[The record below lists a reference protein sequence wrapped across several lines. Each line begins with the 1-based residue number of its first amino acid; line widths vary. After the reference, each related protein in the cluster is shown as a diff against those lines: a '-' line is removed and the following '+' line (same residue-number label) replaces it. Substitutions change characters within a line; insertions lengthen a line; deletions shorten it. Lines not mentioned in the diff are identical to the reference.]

1 MGIVANGFMSQTRN
15 ERGRPTTK
23 RVILCLLCTGP
34 HLSCKAPLLA
44 RSGIQL
50 YHKQVHI
57 LAVLGSFAL
66 ILIVLWDA
74 FEVII
79 LPRRVRRKF
88 RLTRFFY
95 RGTWRP
101 WSAVAK
107 RISSNDRR
115 ELLLSF
121 YGPVSLLFLLSMWAA
136 GLVLG
141 FACLYRS
148 LEIPI
153 NMEDGGTGFLTYLY
167 FSEYTSFT
175 LGLGDVLARSWTGRL
190 LTVLEAGMGLGFLA
204 IVIGYL
210 PVLYQAFSRREL
222 NISLLDARA
231 GSPSTAAELLRRHFD
246 GDQFVELSAFLR
258 EWERWAAELLE
269 SHLSYPVL
277 AYYRSQH
284 SNQSWLG
291 SLPTLLDASALVIVG
306 IEGTSAHQA
315 QFTFAIARHAV
326 VDLANVFNTTPHN
339 PSRDRLP
346 ANELARMRSNL
357 RMQGILL
364 KDGDAAAEKL
374 NKLRSMYEP
383 YVHALSEYLL
393 MSLPAWEASSKAAD
407 NWQTSAWERIA
418 HV

>member
-1 MGIVANGFMSQTRN
+1 
-15 ERGRPTTK
+15 
-23 RVILCLLCTGP
+23 
-34 HLSCKAPLLA
+34 
-44 RSGIQL
+44 L

-153 NMEDGGTGFLTYLY
+153 KMEDGGTGFLTYLY
-167 FSEYTSFT
+167 FSGSTFFT
-175 LGLGDVLARSWTGRL
+175 LGLGDVLTRSWTGRL

-284 SNQSWLG
+284 TNQSWLG
-291 SLPTLLDASALVIVG
+291 ALTTILDATTLVMVG
-306 IEGTSAHQA
+306 IDGTPAHQA
-315 QFTFAIARHAV
+315 QLTFAIARHAV
-326 VDLANVFNTTPHN
+326 ADLSHVFNTKPQS
-339 PSRDRLP
+339 PPKDRLP
-346 ANELARMRSNL
+346 PEELGRMRSNL
-357 RMQGILL
+357 GRNRIFLQ
-364 KDGDAAAEKL
+364 DGDAAVQKL
-374 NKLRSMYEP
+374 NTLRRMYEP

-393 MSLPAWEASSKAAD
+393 MPLPSWEVALRSAD

-418 HV
+418 HL

>member
-1 MGIVANGFMSQTRN
+1 MQ
-15 ERGRPTTK
+15 
-23 RVILCLLCTGP
+23 
-34 HLSCKAPLLA
+34 
-44 RSGIQL
+44 
-50 YHKQVHI
+50 I
-57 LAVLGSFAL
+57 LATLGSIAL
-66 ILIVLWDA
+66 ILVVLWDA

-79 LPRRVRRKF
+79 LPRRVTRRF

-95 RGTWRP
+95 RTTWKP
-101 WSAVAK
+101 WAAAARRMSK
-107 RISSNDRR
+107 SNRR

-121 YGPVSLLFLLSMWAA
+121 YGPVSLLFLLSLWAA
-136 GLVLG
+136 GLILG
-141 FACLYRS
+141 FACLHRS
-148 LEIPI
+148 LKIPMKI
-153 NMEDGGTGFLTYLY
+153 QDGSTGFLTYIY
-167 FSEYTSFT
+167 FSGSTFFT
-175 LGLGDVLARSWTGRL
+175 LGLGDIVTETWPGKL
-190 LTVLEAGMGLGFLA
+190 LTILESGMGLGFLA

-291 SLPTLLDASALVIVG
+291 ALTTILDATSLVMVG
-306 IEGTSAHQA
+306 VDGTPAHQA
-315 QFTFAIARHAV
+315 QLTFAIARHAV
-326 VDLANVFNTTPHN
+326 VDLANVFNTEPRN
-339 PSRDRLP
+339 PPKDRLP
-346 ANELARMRSNL
+346 ADELARMRGNL
-357 RMQGILL
+357 KLRGIFLR
-364 KDGDAAAEKL
+364 DGDAAAEKL
-374 NKLRSMYEP
+374 NKLRHMYEP
-383 YVHALSEYLL
+383 YVQALSEHLL
-393 MSLPAWEASSKAAD
+393 MPLPPWEVSAKAAD

>member
-1 MGIVANGFMSQTRN
+1 MDSCHKHETK
-15 ERGRPTTK
+15 GRPTAK
-23 RVILCLLCTGP
+23 RAILCLSCTGP

-44 RSGIQL
+44 RSRIQL

-153 NMEDGGTGFLTYLY
+153 KMEDGGTGFLTYLY
-167 FSEYTSFT
+167 FSGSTFFT

-284 SNQSWLG
+284 TNQSWLG
-291 SLPTLLDASALVIVG
+291 ALTTILDATTLVMVG
-306 IEGTSAHQA
+306 IDGTPAHQA
-315 QFTFAIARHAV
+315 QLTFAIARHAV
-326 VDLANVFNTTPHN
+326 ADLSHVFNTKPQS
-339 PSRDRLP
+339 PPKDRLP
-346 ANELARMRSNL
+346 PEELGRMRSNL
-357 RMQGILL
+357 GRNGIFLQ
-364 KDGDAAAEKL
+364 DGDAAVQKL
-374 NKLRSMYEP
+374 NTLRRMYEP

-393 MSLPAWEASSKAAD
+393 MPLPSWEVASRSAD

-418 HV
+418 HL

>member
-1 MGIVANGFMSQTRN
+1 
-15 ERGRPTTK
+15 
-23 RVILCLLCTGP
+23 
-34 HLSCKAPLLA
+34 
-44 RSGIQL
+44 L

-153 NMEDGGTGFLTYLY
+153 KMEDGGTGFLTYLY
-167 FSEYTSFT
+167 FSGSTFFT
-175 LGLGDVLARSWTGRL
+175 LGLGDVLTRSWTGRL

-284 SNQSWLG
+284 TNQSWLG
-291 SLPTLLDASALVIVG
+291 ALTTILDATTLVMVG
-306 IEGTSAHQA
+306 IDGTPAHQA
-315 QFTFAIARHAV
+315 QLTFAIARHAV
-326 VDLANVFNTTPHN
+326 ADLSHVFNTKPQS
-339 PSRDRLP
+339 PPKDRLP
-346 ANELARMRSNL
+346 PEELGRMRSNL
-357 RMQGILL
+357 GRNGIFLQ
-364 KDGDAAAEKL
+364 DGDAAVQKL
-374 NKLRSMYEP
+374 NTLRRMYEP

-393 MSLPAWEASSKAAD
+393 MPLPSWEVALRSAD

-418 HV
+418 HL

>member
-1 MGIVANGFMSQTRN
+1 
-15 ERGRPTTK
+15 
-23 RVILCLLCTGP
+23 
-34 HLSCKAPLLA
+34 
-44 RSGIQL
+44 L

-153 NMEDGGTGFLTYLY
+153 KIEDGGTGFLSYLY
-167 FSEYTSFT
+167 FSGSTFFT
-175 LGLGDVLARSWTGRL
+175 LGLGDVLTR
-190 LTVLEAGMGLGFLA
+190 
-204 IVIGYL
+204 
-210 PVLYQAFSRREL
+210 
-222 NISLLDARA
+222 
-231 GSPSTAAELLRRHFD
+231 
-246 GDQFVELSAFLR
+246 
-258 EWERWAAELLE
+258 
-269 SHLSYPVL
+269 
-277 AYYRSQH
+277 
-284 SNQSWLG
+284 
-291 SLPTLLDASALVIVG
+291 
-306 IEGTSAHQA
+306 
-315 QFTFAIARHAV
+315 
-326 VDLANVFNTTPHN
+326 
-339 PSRDRLP
+339 
-346 ANELARMRSNL
+346 
-357 RMQGILL
+357 
-364 KDGDAAAEKL
+364 
-374 NKLRSMYEP
+374 
-383 YVHALSEYLL
+383 
-393 MSLPAWEASSKAAD
+393 
-407 NWQTSAWERIA
+407 
-418 HV
+418 

>member
-1 MGIVANGFMSQTRN
+1 MDSCHKHETK
-15 ERGRPTTK
+15 GRPTAK
-23 RVILCLLCTGP
+23 RAILCLSCTGP
-34 HLSCKAPLLA
+34 HLPCKAPLLA
-44 RSGIQL
+44 RSRIQL

-153 NMEDGGTGFLTYLY
+153 KMEDGGTGFLTYLY
-167 FSEYTSFT
+167 FSGSTFFT

-284 SNQSWLG
+284 TNQSWLG
-291 SLPTLLDASALVIVG
+291 ALTTILDATTLVMVG
-306 IEGTSAHQA
+306 IDGTPAHQA
-315 QFTFAIARHAV
+315 QLTFAIARHAV
-326 VDLANVFNTTPHN
+326 ADLSHVFNTKPQS
-339 PSRDRLP
+339 PPKDRLP
-346 ANELARMRSNL
+346 PEELGRMRSNL
-357 RMQGILL
+357 GRNGIFLQ
-364 KDGDAAAEKL
+364 DGDAAVQKL
-374 NKLRSMYEP
+374 NTLRRMYEP

-393 MSLPAWEASSKAAD
+393 MPLPSWEVALRSAD
-407 NWQTSAWERIA
+407 NWQTSAWERIK
-418 HV
+418 HL

>member
-1 MGIVANGFMSQTRN
+1 MQ
-15 ERGRPTTK
+15 
-23 RVILCLLCTGP
+23 
-34 HLSCKAPLLA
+34 
-44 RSGIQL
+44 
-50 YHKQVHI
+50 I
-57 LAVLGSFAL
+57 LAALGSIAL
-66 ILIVLWDA
+66 ILVVLWDA

-79 LPRRVRRKF
+79 LPRRVTRKF

-95 RGTWRP
+95 KSTWKP
-101 WSAVAK
+101 WAAVARRMSK
-107 RISSNDRR
+107 SNRR

-121 YGPVSLLFLLSMWAA
+121 YGPVSLLFLLSLWAA
-136 GLVLG
+136 GLILG
-141 FACLYRS
+141 FACLHRS
-148 LEIPI
+148 LKIP
-153 NMEDGGTGFLTYLY
+153 MKMQDGSTGFLPYIY
-167 FSEYTSFT
+167 FSGSTFFT
-175 LGLGDVLARSWTGRL
+175 LGLGDIVTGTWTGRL
-190 LTVLEAGMGLGFLA
+190 LTILEAGMGLGFLA

-291 SLPTLLDASALVIVG
+291 ALTTILDATTLVMVG
-306 IEGTSAHQA
+306 IDGTPAHQA
-315 QFTFAIARHAV
+315 QLTFAIARHAV
-326 VDLANVFNTTPHN
+326 VDLANVFNTKPHN
-339 PSRDRLP
+339 PPQDRLP
-346 ANELARMRSNL
+346 ADELVRMRANL
-357 RMQGILL
+357 RVRGIFLR
-364 KDGDAAAEKL
+364 DGDAAAEKI
-374 NKLRSMYEP
+374 NKLRHMYEP
-383 YVHALSEYLL
+383 YVHALSEHLL
-393 MSLPAWEASSKAAD
+393 MSLPPWDVSAKAAD

>member
-1 MGIVANGFMSQTRN
+1 M
-15 ERGRPTTK
+15 
-23 RVILCLLCTGP
+23 
-34 HLSCKAPLLA
+34 
-44 RSGIQL
+44 
-50 YHKQVHI
+50 HI
-57 LAVLGSFAL
+57 LAAIGSIAL

-95 RGTWRP
+95 RSTWKP
-101 WSAVAK
+101 WSAAAK

-141 FACLYRS
+141 FACLHLS
-148 LEIPI
+148 LETPLKV
-153 NMEDGGTGFLTYLY
+153 EDASTGFRTYLY
-167 FSEYTSFT
+167 FSGSTFFT
-175 LGLGDVLARSWTGRL
+175 LGLGDVVAGTWTGRI
-190 LTVLEAGMGLGFLA
+190 LTVFEAGMGLGFLA

-269 SHLSYPVL
+269 SHFSYPVL

-291 SLPTLLDASALVIVG
+291 ALTTILDATTLVMVG
-306 IEGTSAHQA
+306 IDGTPAHQA
-315 QFTFAIARHAV
+315 QLTFAIARHAV
-326 VDLANVFNTTPHN
+326 ADLAHVFNTRPQN
-339 PSRDRLP
+339 PLKDRLP
-346 ANELARMRSNL
+346 PDELGRMRSNL
-357 RMQGILL
+357 RRSGILL
-364 KDGDAAAEKL
+364 QDGDTAAEKL
-374 NKLRSMYEP
+374 NALRRMYEP

-393 MSLPAWEASSKAAD
+393 MPLPSWEVAAKSAD

-418 HV
+418 HL